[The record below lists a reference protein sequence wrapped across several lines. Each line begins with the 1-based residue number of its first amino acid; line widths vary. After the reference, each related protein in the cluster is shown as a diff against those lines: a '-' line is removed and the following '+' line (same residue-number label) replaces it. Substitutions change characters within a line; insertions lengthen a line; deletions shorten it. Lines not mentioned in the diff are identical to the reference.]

1 MAKMAK
7 KTPKETR
14 KAKAGTAPR
23 AAAGDAGKRSS
34 APIDSM
40 TLGAR
45 MMTLSNLMRRIT
57 AMRFQ
62 RFFDLALVDGWI
74 VSHLGVGGPM
84 SLDQLAYRAGLA
96 KSQMSRGVTK
106 LVSLKLVDRRRNPD
120 NQNEVILTLTAGGKD
135 IFQNI
140 KQQWPDYNHL
150 LTTGLSAAEVGM
162 LLDLVKRLTDNSRHN
177 LADEQQ
183 ADGEEGDL

>member
-1 MAKMAK
+1 MAK
-7 KTPKETR
+7 TSR
-14 KAKAGTAPR
+14 KAKTAKAGVRLVVAKESRGDGNER
-23 AAAGDAGKRSS
+23 ASNL
-34 APIDSM
+34 IDSM

-57 AMRFQ
+57 TLRFQ

-74 VSHLGVGGPM
+74 ISHLGVGGPM
-84 SLDQLAYRAGLA
+84 SLDQLAYCAGLA

-135 IFQNI
+135 IYKKI
-140 KQQWPDYNHL
+140 KQQWPEYNRL
-150 LTTGLSAAEVGM
+150 LTTGLSSAESDM
-162 LLDLVKRLTDNSRHN
+162 LLDLVKRLTDNSRRN
-177 LADEQQ
+177 LTDEQQ
-183 ADGEEGDL
+183 ASGEEADF

>member
-1 MAKMAK
+1 MAKTSRHV
-7 KTPKETR
+7 KTTKGGVRRSMVKENR
-14 KAKAGTAPR
+14 DDGFEH
-23 AAAGDAGKRSS
+23 S
-34 APIDSM
+34 ASLSDSM

-57 AMRFQ
+57 ALRFQ

-74 VSHLGVGGPM
+74 ISHLGVGGPM

-120 NQNEVILTLTAGGKD
+120 NQNEVILTLTASGKD
-135 IFQNI
+135 IFKKI
-140 KQQWPDYNHL
+140 KQQWPEYNRL
-150 LTTGLSAAEVGM
+150 LTTGLSSAENDM

-183 ADGEEGDL
+183 ANGEDGDL